1 MEEEDWRAWQSF
13 LVQWGLVF
21 TLMLVA
27 LVLLPYILK
36 SLGYAVRCHATTE
49 PPPHHRSPLTRPV
62 HAWAGGR
69 EGRDGDAAACGLV
82 RGASLQLHVYHGAV
96 DANAR

>member
-49 PPPHHRSPLTRPV
+49 PPPHHRARRG
-62 HAWAGGR
+62 HAQLSLHVMHPQRGR
-69 EGRDGDAAACGLV
+69 SAAC
-82 RGASLQLHVYHGAV
+82 A
-96 DANAR
+96 

>member
-49 PPPHHRSPLTRPV
+49 PPPHHRA
-62 HAWAGGR
+62 H
-69 EGRDGDAAACGLV
+69 
-82 RGASLQLHVYHGAV
+82 
-96 DANAR
+96 